1 MQDRLDECPYK
12 LDHSCADEGLQDAKG
27 TFDITVK
34 TCFSAKIDAGR
45 CRVQPLDT
53 NPQMQ

>member
-1 MQDRLDECPYK
+1 MQDKLDERPYK
-12 LDHSCADEGLQDAKG
+12 SDHSCADEGLQDAKG
-27 TFDITVK
+27 TFDLTVK

-45 CRVQPLDT
+45 CRVQHLDT

>member
-1 MQDRLDECPYK
+1 MQDKTDIGPYESG
-12 LDHSCADEGLQDAKG
+12 HSCADEGLQDAKG